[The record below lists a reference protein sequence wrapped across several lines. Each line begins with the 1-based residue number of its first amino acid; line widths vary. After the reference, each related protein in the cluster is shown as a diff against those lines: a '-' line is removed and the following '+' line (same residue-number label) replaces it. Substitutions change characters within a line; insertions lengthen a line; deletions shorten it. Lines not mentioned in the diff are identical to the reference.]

1 MKSTL
6 KRYETPV
13 VAFSGDIVE
22 KTRLGIVGSVEID
35 FEPREAAASVGF
47 GI

>member
-1 MKSTL
+1 MKSTS

-22 KTRLGIVGSVEID
+22 KTRFGVLGPLEAD
-35 FEPREAAASVGF
+35 QHPRETVGSVGF